1 MDLNSFQK
9 DFKNRE
15 ISLKPYILVVS
26 ILLSIIL
33 TIMFINRNIED
44 YYVTKATIKN
54 SQLKIIVDINNL
66 SKITDHNKV
75 KIGKNIFTYKINKI
89 DDYVINENIY
99 KQVTIY
105 VKKYDNSLIDNNV
118 IDIRIIVN
126 STNIFEYLFKT
137 LKGE

>member
-1 MDLNSFQK
+1 
-9 DFKNRE
+9 
-15 ISLKPYILVVS
+15 
-26 ILLSIIL
+26 
-33 TIMFINRNIED
+33 MFINRNIED